1 MKRLAVLVFM
11 DPEDADNLRMPKGSW
26 HLAQMT
32 DDESIESGDVAR
44 QLADALPRACVARAE
59 SIARAESLEDIEA

>member
-1 MKRLAVLVFM
+1 MSKRLAVLVFM

-44 QLADALPRACVARAE
+44 QLADVLPLVRASRADVP
-59 SIARAESLEDIEA
+59 A